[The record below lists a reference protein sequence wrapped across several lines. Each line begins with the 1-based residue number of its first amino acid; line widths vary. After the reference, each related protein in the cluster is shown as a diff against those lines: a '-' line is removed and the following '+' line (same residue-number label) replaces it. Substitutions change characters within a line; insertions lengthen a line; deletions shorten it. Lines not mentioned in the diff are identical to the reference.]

1 MTYCSQKF
9 WWLTVEPERRTV
21 ASCCAATPQRI
32 SATTKDLF
40 NISEFKQDR
49 QNMLEGNKVTSCE
62 STCWQ
67 AEDQGRISR
76 RLVMHSDQISHTN
89 IECEPTTLHI
99 VLGSDCN
106 LTCSY
111 CCKQYSTAW
120 LRDIENHG
128 AYFDQERFQLNVDDK
143 IVSKLG
149 QKAIKASESYLGVL
163 NAAMQYKHANTIE
176 ITGGEPFLYNG
187 LIEVVDSF
195 RQANIFTGLGVSSSR
210 FQKILDQLP
219 RTTMLTVSAENIGAL
234 YEFNRYGN
242 SWHQFETNLKLID
255 KLGFDYQF
263 CSVISNTTVQG
274 FRQFLDW
281 CGDRRVIINP
291 CSDPDYQSASV
302 LDDET
307 KKIVNSCKY
316 DRYDDIVK
324 QCINAESNDRQ
335 VIQFQQY
342 IKEFAKRRALSFDAF
357 PQSFQKWL
365 I

>member
-21 ASCCAATPQRI
+21 ASCCAATPQRV
-32 SATTKDLF
+32 SSTTTDLF
-40 NISEFKQDR
+40 NIVEFQQDR
-49 QNMLEGNKVTSCE
+49 QNMLEGKQVSSCE
-62 STCWQ
+62 ATCWQ
-67 AEDQGRISR
+67 AERQGRISR
-76 RLVMHSDQISHTN
+76 RLVMHSDQLTHTN
-89 IECEPTTLHI
+89 IECSPTTLHI

-120 LRDIENHG
+120 LRDIETNG
-128 AYFDQERFQLNVDDK
+128 VYFDQERFELNTNDK

-149 QKAIKASESYLGVL
+149 QKAIKESKSYLGIL
-163 NAAMQYKHANTIE
+163 DSAMQYKHADTVE

-187 LIEVVDSF
+187 LVDIVSVF
-195 RQANIFTGLGVSSSR
+195 RQSNIFSGLGVSPSR
-210 FQKILDQLP
+210 FRRILDQLP
-219 RTTMLTVSAENIGAL
+219 RNTMLTVSAENTKDL

-242 SWHQFETNLKLID
+242 SWDQFQANLKIVEE
-255 KLGFDYQF
+255 LGFDYQF

-281 CGDRRVIINP
+281 CGDRKIIINP
-291 CSDPDYQSASV
+291 CSDPEYQSASV

-307 KKIVNSCKY
+307 KELVNSCKY

-324 QCINAESNDRQ
+324 QCINADTNDYQ
-335 VIQFQQY
+335 VSQFKQY
-342 IKEFAKRRALSFDAF
+342 IREFAKRRALSFDAF
-357 PQSFQKWL
+357 PQSFQKW
-365 I
+365 IN